1 MKETLEEAQKRFTD
15 GSATTLTG
23 IPFAIKDNILIEGR
37 IASAG
42 SKILENY
49 RATYDAT
56 VIKDLK
62 NISEPYKTNLHK
74 KILELAIFPNVT
86 NIKKLTEFEP
96 AYRMR
101 VGDYRIL
108 FDVLEDTV
116 IIGRVLHRKDSY
128 K

>member
-1 MKETLEEAQKRFTD
+1 MKIDIRK
-15 GSATTLTG
+15 SA
-23 IPFAIKDNILIEGR
+23 
-37 IASAG
+37 
-42 SKILENY
+42 
-49 RATYDAT
+49 
-56 VIKDLK
+56 IKDLK